1 MKNDL
6 FLIRSCAICLLS
18 TLLTLKGFGQAPKMP
33 TSRLIN
39 EIASVRQLKDTAGKL
54 LPDRLFTI
62 KLDSALNSVSG
73 IAYKE
78 GKAAFSSATV
88 DDDGITVNLNLVDN
102 EHLTWQFTASG
113 TSKKG
118 TVDVFSSGKYNK
130 TLGAGFNFIYFPF
143 TNSAG
148 FLPAEKDRLNKQL
161 DQISGYYDYLRS
173 QTINEQEIDQLKT
186 IYENWGGNIYA
197 QSAFAKNAGAGYDQ
211 DKKTFQQLLKKYAAY
226 LPSDFESL
234 DHNAQISAIKQL
246 ADNKADI
253 VSNYLYQQQ
262 LDSLTAVQLKAKYN
276 KTALNW
282 HTLNVK
288 YNNTKYPLYD
298 ASADKTLYTS
308 SFNDGYF
315 SLAYSLNLL
324 WIHPKATFWLFPTI
338 KYQNSRDFDED
349 NLVSVDVPQGTKTIG
364 GQTVNEYKQTAY
376 YNSIATVNPV
386 WTAELPFVIFFPKSS
401 LGLDLGVLANVAPKF
416 EKLGGRLGLYIP
428 LSTAKEKIIIE
439 PVININKLEQHNLS
453 FFKEQLSFG
462 INLTVTLPE
471 FITGKE

>member
-1 MKNDL
+1 METNSYYIRICTICVLSLL
-6 FLIRSCAICLLS
+6 FGFKS
-18 TLLTLKGFGQAPKMP
+18 FGQAPKMP
-33 TSRLIN
+33 TSRLIT
-39 EIASVRQLKDTAGKL
+39 EIASVRKLKDTAGKL

-62 KLDSALNSVSG
+62 KLDSSLNSVSG

-113 TSKKG
+113 ESKKG

-148 FLPAEKDRLNKQL
+148 FLATEKDRLNKQL

-173 QTINEQEIDQLKT
+173 QTINVQEIDQLKT
-186 IYENWGGNIYA
+186 LYDNWGGNIYA

-226 LPSDFESL
+226 LPNDFESL
-234 DHNAQISAIKQL
+234 DHPAQLAAIKLL

-262 LDSLTAVQLKAKYN
+262 LDSLTAVQLKAQYH

-298 ASADKTLYTS
+298 ATADKSLYTS
-308 SFNDGYF
+308 SYNDGYI
-315 SLAYSLNLL
+315 SLAYSYNRL
-324 WIHPKATFWLFPTI
+324 WIHPKAIFWLFPTI

-349 NLVSVDVPQGTKTIG
+349 NLVSLDVPQGTKTIG
-364 GQTVNEYKQTAY
+364 SQTVTEYKQTAY
-376 YNSIATVNPV
+376 YNEIAAVKPV
-386 WTAELPFVIFFPKSS
+386 WTAEIPFVVFFPKSS
-401 LGLDLGVLANVAPKF
+401 LGLDMGILANVAPKF
-416 EKLGGRLGLYIP
+416 EKLGGRLGVYIP

-439 PVININKLEQHNLS
+439 PLININKLEQHDLS

-471 FITGKE
+471 FITGK